1 MIGSANLIPFPA
13 KPYPLKTFRLL
24 MCAVGVSTSRPE
36 AADGLYLR
44 VSAVRRL
51 RACTVSLPRLKL
63 LRL

>member
-1 MIGSANLIPFPA
+1 MKSSACPIPYPA
-13 KPYPLKTFRLL
+13 KPYPLTATPGR

-51 RACTVSLPRLKL
+51 RACTAGLPR
-63 LRL
+63 R